1 MKIFIYK
8 LTIAL
13 IGLFILFEITIG
25 SKIKEFERNFNII
38 NNKEKI
44 IKFGNKLREEINKA
58 NSKDRIL
65 SSEDAQLLKKFI
77 NKINSELKN

>member
-13 IGLFILFEITIG
+13 MGLFVLFEITIG

-44 IKFGNKLREEINKA
+44 INFGNKLRDEINKA
-58 NSKDRIL
+58 NSKDKIL

>member
-8 LTIAL
+8 LTITL
-13 IGLFILFEITIG
+13 VGLFVLFEFTIG

-44 IKFGNKLREEINKA
+44 INFGNKLREEINKA
-58 NSKDRIL
+58 NSKDKIL

>member
-44 IKFGNKLREEINKA
+44 INFGNKLREEINKA

>member
-8 LTIAL
+8 LTITL
-13 IGLFILFEITIG
+13 IGLFVLFEFTIG

-44 IKFGNKLREEINKA
+44 INFGNKLREEINKA
-58 NSKDRIL
+58 NSKDKIL

>member
-13 IGLFILFEITIG
+13 IGLFVLFEITIG

-44 IKFGNKLREEINKA
+44 INFGNKLRDEINKA
-58 NSKDRIL
+58 NSKDKIL

>member
-1 MKIFIYK
+1 MF
-8 LTIAL
+8 
-13 IGLFILFEITIG
+13 FILFEITIG

-44 IKFGNKLREEINKA
+44 INFGNKLREEINKA

>member
-1 MKIFIYK
+1 MF
-8 LTIAL
+8 
-13 IGLFILFEITIG
+13 FILFEITIG

-44 IKFGNKLREEINKA
+44 INFGNKLREEINKA
-58 NSKDRIL
+58 NSKDKIL

>member
-44 IKFGNKLREEINKA
+44 INFGNKLREEINKA
-58 NSKDRIL
+58 NSKDKIL

>member
-13 IGLFILFEITIG
+13 IGLFVLFEITIG

-44 IKFGNKLREEINKA
+44 INFGNKLREEINKA
-58 NSKDRIL
+58 NSKDKIL